1 MLNIPERIC
10 LSNISIAKKK
20 TLATLRIKLGL
31 KNLRNMSISNGAQ
44 VVCDVEKFWN
54 VRVKQPKEAFMME
67 VNSKVLV
74 HTKN

>member
-1 MLNIPERIC
+1 MLNIPESIC

-44 VVCDVEKFWN
+44 
-54 VRVKQPKEAFMME
+54 
-67 VNSKVLV
+67 
-74 HTKN
+74 